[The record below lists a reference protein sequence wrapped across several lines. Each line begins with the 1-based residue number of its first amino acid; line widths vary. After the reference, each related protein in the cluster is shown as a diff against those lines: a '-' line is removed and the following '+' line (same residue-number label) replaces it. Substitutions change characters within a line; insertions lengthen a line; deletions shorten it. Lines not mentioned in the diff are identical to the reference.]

1 MTNSIEYQP
10 SNSMEKATSCSLL
23 SLSLFATFLSSDS
36 AVEGPLSFYWED
48 AEASMFRS
56 YRRSLP
62 DTSVEDFIS
71 RFLILLDRRGID
83 AVLFLKPNL
92 RKTSPL
98 DSTIGRMCTI
108 RSHSKCP
115 DEVEFGV
122 RYAKLADT

>member
-1 MTNSIEYQP
+1 
-10 SNSMEKATSCSLL
+10 MEKTTSCSLL
-23 SLSLFATFLSSDS
+23 SLSLFTAFLTSDS

-56 YRRSLP
+56 YRQSLP

-83 AVLFLKPNL
+83 AVLFLKPNP
-92 RKTSPL
+92 RNVT

-122 RYAKLADT
+122 R